1 MLHMLLQCD
10 NDVTTTTAT
19 TSLMINDDDDD
30 SKVAHDETKGEME
43 P

>member
-1 MLHMLLQCD
+1 MLLQCD